1 MLRRRVLL
9 LQHFDLFMITES
21 LFFHNSILPIIFSFP
36 LIPTLTLHLF
46 HPPLFRI
53 YQDGEL
59 TDAMVI
65 SLFDEAGAVQGK
77 LLEDQFEDFIDLLA
91 DELGLEEQGGEYDNG
106 MTGDDEEETVED
118 VEVEVQ
124 DLVLMDD
131 FASDPSPLPSPA
143 TAKVPRRTR
152 EQIEED
158 EMPDDMPADDMNND
172 FDEEL
177 DFGLGSPI

>member
-1 MLRRRVLL
+1 
-9 LQHFDLFMITES
+9 
-21 LFFHNSILPIIFSFP
+21 
-36 LIPTLTLHLF
+36 
-46 HPPLFRI
+46 
-53 YQDGEL
+53 
-59 TDAMVI
+59 MVI

-143 TAKVPRRTR
+143 TAKVSRRTR

-177 DFGLGSPI
+177 DFGLGSTKLGTGPFADEKATAGASASASAETGEIVEMCWGIVGYRLICCSIS

>member
-1 MLRRRVLL
+1 
-9 LQHFDLFMITES
+9 
-21 LFFHNSILPIIFSFP
+21 
-36 LIPTLTLHLF
+36 
-46 HPPLFRI
+46 
-53 YQDGEL
+53 
-59 TDAMVI
+59 MVI

-106 MTGDDEEETVED
+106 MTGDDEEDIVEK
-118 VEVEVQ
+118 VEVEVE
-124 DLVLMDD
+124 DLILMDD

-143 TAKVPRRTR
+143 TAKVSRRTR

-177 DFGLGSPI
+177 DFGLGSTKLGTGPFADDKAVSSISASASASASVETGKLILISSCLLLNIWISMQH